1 MSHQQP
7 TGTGTDPV
15 GYEFQRPRFQIRAPQ
30 PGGPSEVKTD
40 TQDGQQEAK
49 QKFQVYVNALKRD
62 LEAIEEKLQ
71 DLQQAINVDGG
82 GTVRFEGLE
91 VSLSAIFVVESSST
105 AEDVVKYQVKFNN
118 GEDYPAKPPSVVWQD
133 CPVEPEP
140 KLEHISSTKLGDV
153 LTEVKNVIARD
164 HGKGKKKSE
173 MA

>member
-7 TGTGTDPV
+7 TGTDPAD
-15 GYEFQRPRFQIRAPQ
+15 YEFQRPRFQIRASQ
-30 PGGPSEVKTD
+30 PGEGPSEVKTD